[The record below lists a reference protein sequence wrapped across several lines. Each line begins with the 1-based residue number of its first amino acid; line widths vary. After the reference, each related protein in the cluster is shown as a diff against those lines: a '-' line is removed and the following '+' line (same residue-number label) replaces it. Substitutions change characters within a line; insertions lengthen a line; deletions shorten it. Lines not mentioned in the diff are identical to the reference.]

1 MVHNKMSIQ
10 GEGREVAEVTS
21 HGFRLGN
28 GKNHG
33 LATIRELGGETR
45 TTIRRRTG
53 WLEARTRGQ
62 PRPMSDI

>member
-10 GEGREVAEVTS
+10 GEGREVAEITS
-21 HGFRLGN
+21 HDELT
-28 GKNHG
+28 
-33 LATIRELGGETR
+33 TIRELEEKTR

-53 WLEARTRGQ
+53 WLEARTRRQ